1 MVAGVKIK
9 FFERPTENELHF
21 MRLAAEELTKD
32 TFSVEISKSDDLPKI
47 ASVIFRMK
55 NEAQYK
61 VVDRVALTFKRL
73 IPFYSDMTIWFKQEK
88 VYYEDRNRK
97 TEQ

>member
-1 MVAGVKIK
+1 MVVGVKIEFSK
-9 FFERPTENELHF
+9 RPTENELHF
-21 MRLAAEELTKD
+21 MRIAAGELTKD
-32 TFSVEISKSDDLPKI
+32 PFTVEISQSDDLPKV
-47 ASVIFRMK
+47 ATAIFRMK

-73 IPFYSDMTIWFKQEK
+73 IPFYRDMTIWFKQEK
-88 VYYEDRNRK
+88 AYDLRNRN